1 MPLKP
6 CIHGRNLCSNPGCT
20 VITDAAKRCYD
31 EIREIVEDTDYSTR
45 TITHSWVAIRL
56 SDGGTDKTCYDRK
69 QAAVQHQL
77 HEQLCA
83 YMSFRNA
90 PNGFASPLEAQI
102 FLNWN
107 RQAYDNGMRMP
118 DPDDASGGPDLIM
131 PSMDEHLRNQMSR
144 LGSRL
149 N

>member
-1 MPLKP
+1 MAKL
-6 CIHGRNLCSNPGCT
+6 CIHGRELCSNSGCV
-20 VITDAAKRCYD
+20 VITDAARRCFD
-31 EIREIVEDTDYSTR
+31 ELRQIATDVDYSTR
-45 TITHSWVAIRL
+45 TISHSWVAIRL
-56 SDGGTDKTCYDRK
+56 SDGGTDHTCYDRK

-83 YMSFRNA
+83 YFSFRGS

-102 FLNWN
+102 YLDWN
-107 RQAYDNGMRMP
+107 RKAYDNGMRMP
-118 DPDDASGGPDLIM
+118 DPDDPTGGPDLIM

-144 LGSRL
+144 LGSRH